1 MNNAIKVCY
10 LDDDHDLLLVDYL
23 QNKYQDT
30 FSEIKVNP
38 SDKYD
43 SLLSKIK
50 KSKCDVLIIDSILYK
65 NATRA
70 SSKLTGEQLELL
82 LMNEIPSIL
91 TIIISQ
97 NDDVEKY
104 NYIKKYST
112 RKNKITYEEYY
123 DRHLNTIIDFYVKK
137 SSRMKDANDKEIKN
151 NDDLDE
157 YTKELID
164 CNINKLPRYDL
175 RKQDIDDLINKFR
188 KIEEYVN
195 K

>member
-23 QNKYQDT
+23 QNKYQDN
-30 FSEIKVNP
+30 FFEIKVSP

-104 NYIKKYST
+104 NYINKYST
-112 RKNKITYEEYY
+112 RKHKITYEEYY
-123 DRHLNTIIDFYVKK
+123 DTHLNPIIDFYVKK
-137 SSRMKDANDKEIKN
+137 SSRMKDANEKEIKN

>member
-23 QNKYQDT
+23 QNKYQDN
-30 FSEIKVNP
+30 FFEIKVSP

-104 NYIKKYST
+104 NYINKYST
-112 RKNKITYEEYY
+112 RKHKITCEKYY
-123 DRHLNTIIDFYVKK
+123 DSHLNTIIDFYVKK
-137 SSRMKDANDKEIKN
+137 SSRMKDANEKEIKN